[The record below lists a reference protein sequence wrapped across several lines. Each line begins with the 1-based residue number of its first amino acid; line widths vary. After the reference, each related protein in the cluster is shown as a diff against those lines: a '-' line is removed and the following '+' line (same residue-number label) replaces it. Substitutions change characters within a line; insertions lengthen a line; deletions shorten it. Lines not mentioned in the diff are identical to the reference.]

1 MPYLHK
7 FGPDD
12 IYTNRMETHPQS
24 VFTMYHNSIYY
35 NNNRHLGANIK
46 DGYTSLYEYNVDRS
60 SNLIYPF
67 FIKDGNW
74 LAFPN
79 VSAADYSIAS
89 YGDII
94 TGSYPLTSS
103 ITRQVFT
110 STTYP
115 ATPAQWTTYSTNRR
129 ELISLQNTMNYYRT
143 WSDSYQYTGSYVSGA
158 VNLIQIP
165 SIFFEDGIEKGTV
178 SLKFY
183 FTGTL
188 IDEVTD
194 SRQNGELIS
203 TLGGASGSVVGV
215 VLYDQGFVM
224 LTSSVNISSNQD
236 HYLGAVSLQEA
247 NWQYFGAYS
256 TASIGSSATTY
267 PTSSLYELSFKGTNK
282 VPNMML
288 FANADSGHVNNSLN
302 PTWMSSSNG
311 DWRSDTSVSSTGYV
325 EPRQLSITNT
335 IQSQYC
341 NYEDSFEKQVFIS
354 EIGIYDDEKNLI
366 GIAKLANPVMKKE
379 SQDYTFKLKLDM

>member
-35 NNNRHLGANIK
+35 NNNRHLGTNIK
-46 DGYTSLYEYNVDRS
+46 DGYVSLFEYNVDRS
-60 SNLIYPF
+60 SNLIYPY

-79 VSAADYSIAS
+79 VSSANYNTAS
-89 YGDII
+89 YGTII
-94 TGSYPLTSS
+94 TGSYPLTAS
-103 ITRQVFT
+103 ITRQLFS

-115 ATPAQWTTYSTNRR
+115 TTPAGFDTYATNRR
-129 ELISLQNTMNYYRT
+129 ELIALGNTMNYYRT
-143 WSDSYQYTGSYVSGA
+143 LSESYHYTGSYVSGA

-178 SLKFY
+178 NLKFY
-183 FTGTL
+183 FTGSL
-188 IDEVTD
+188 IDEATD

-203 TLGGASGSVVGV
+203 TMGGASGSVVGV

-224 LTSSVNISSNQD
+224 LTSSVAISSNED
-236 HYLGAVSLQEA
+236 HYLGSPSTQ
-247 NWQYFGAYS
+247 NPSWNYFGAYS
-256 TASIGSSATTY
+256 TTSIGSSATTY
-267 PTSSLYELSFKGTNK
+267 PTSSLYELSFKGTQK

-288 FANADSGHVNNSLN
+288 FANAESGHTNNSLN
-302 PTWMSSSNG
+302 PTWISSSNG
-311 DWRSDTSVSSTGYV
+311 DWRSDTSVSSAGYV
-325 EPRQLSITNT
+325 EPRQMSITNT
-335 IQSQYC
+335 VQSQYC
-341 NYEDSFEKQVFIS
+341 NYKDDFEKQVFIS

-366 GIAKLANPVMKKE
+366 GIAKLANPVVKKE